1 MMFGKSVFTLAKWAI
16 VAGVA
21 LVIGSQLL
29 ESATWVVFSF
39 RLGNFVPFVGVLAIT
54 LVLQRVSVVA
64 KPQVS
69 VVAMLTD
76 VLASA
81 SSVYLFFVILL
92 GLLPYGLIISLIG
105 SCLSVIAVAAVRSP
119 SEFKKRISLL
129 LETAG
134 TYTGTGL
141 GMGYDSEKALY
152 NSIIRQRKEVLC
164 IPQAGFGCVVNIL
177 KARPMLPVAL
187 AHYVDMDFLIVTN
200 SDGHD
205 WTSQV
210 KRLLQEEGLS
220 GVQLAPPLL
229 KKVVLFLPL
238 LEEDS
243 GLQVA
248 DYGLAS
254 SENSV
259 NVLLGAR
266 PERMTVFPGS
276 DGLRVVARRDSVPG
290 IEMNEIPPEV
300 SKRIVL
306 RRDTGAVTRIPE
318 KTEGLMTAN

>member
-21 LVIGSQLL
+21 IVIGSQLL
-29 ESATWVVFSF
+29 ESATWVVLSF
-39 RLGNFVPFVGVLAIT
+39 HLGNFVPLLCVLTIT
-54 LVLQRVSVVA
+54 FVLQRVSVAA
-64 KPQVS
+64 KPQVP

-92 GLLPYGLIISLIG
+92 GLLPYGLAISLIG
-105 SCLSVIAVAAVRSP
+105 SCLSVISVAAIRSP
-119 SEFKKRISLL
+119 SELKKRISLL
-129 LETAG
+129 MESAG

-141 GMGYDSEKALY
+141 GIGYDREKALW
-152 NSIIRQRKEVLC
+152 NSIIRLKKEVLC
-164 IPQAGFGCVVNIL
+164 IPQAGFSSVVNIL

-187 AHYVDMDFLIVTN
+187 AHYADMDFLIVTN

-210 KRLLQEEGLS
+210 KRLLQEECVP
-220 GVQLAPPLL
+220 GVQIVPPLL
-229 KKVVLFLPL
+229 MKVVLFLPL
-238 LEEDS
+238 LEEET
-243 GLQVA
+243 GMQVA

-259 NVLLGAR
+259 NALLGAR
-266 PERMTVFPGS
+266 PVRMTVFPGS

-290 IEMNEIPPEV
+290 IEMNEIPTQI
-300 SKRIVL
+300 SKRVVL
-306 RRDTGAVTRIPE
+306 RREIDAVTRLPE